1 MKAPLHGARTVV
13 KTGFD
18 RSTIDTSAPAG
29 RMSARQRRNARRFF
43 VTAEFETAA
52 WKAYVIKDNTSGL
65 VPGESEW
72 LVS

>member
-1 MKAPLHGARTVV
+1 
-13 KTGFD
+13 
-18 RSTIDTSAPAG
+18 
-29 RMSARQRRNARRFF
+29 MSPRQRRIARRFF
-43 VTAEFETAA
+43 VAAAFETAA

>member
-1 MKAPLHGARTVV
+1 
-13 KTGFD
+13 
-18 RSTIDTSAPAG
+18 
-29 RMSARQRRNARRFF
+29 MSLRQRRNARRFY
-43 VTAEFETAA
+43 VTAVFETGA